1 MFVTSWK
8 WLIGTAWMLMVV
20 LVSYAVG
27 PASAAGWTLCI
38 VAAMTLPVIFAR
50 FWRQPQPSMSESIR
64 DVLR

>member
-1 MFVTSWK
+1 
-8 WLIGTAWMLMVV
+8 MVA

-27 PASAAGWTLCI
+27 PASASGWTLC
-38 VAAMTLPVIFAR
+38 VAAALTLPVIFAR